1 MALHSSCST
10 PPPAESASRAFD
22 LFPALIAVLIPAWDP
37 GPELIHLAHALT
49 EMQCGAI
56 LVIDDGSG
64 TTAQPIFHQLQSN
77 PAITVLRHARNF
89 GKGRSLR
96 TGLRAFLADLPDYAG
111 IVTAD
116 ADGQHLPE
124 DIARVAAAL
133 AESPQKVVL
142 GARHFPAEM
151 PLRSRI
157 GNIATR
163 YVFHAATGAM
173 LADTQTGL
181 RGIPR
186 EILPQL
192 LEIPGDRYE
201 YEMAMLA
208 YLCRYG
214 CTQMPIEV
222 PIQTIYNDN
231 NRSSHFDPLR
241 DSFRIYSALAR
252 HCLKSKGSRSNAEL
266 PMAFH

>member
-1 MALHSSCST
+1 MALHSICSSA
-10 PPPAESASRAFD
+10 PPVESARQAPYP
-22 LFPALIAVLIPAWDP
+22 FPASIAVLIPAWDP
-37 GPELIHLAHALT
+37 GSELLHLVRALA
-49 EMQCGAI
+49 EMRCQAI

-64 TTAQPIFHQLQSN
+64 PTAQPIFQHLQSS
-77 PAITVLRHARNF
+77 PAVTVLRHARNF
-89 GKGRSLR
+89 GKGRALR
-96 TGLRAFLADLPDYAG
+96 TGLRAFLDDLPHYAG

-124 DIARVAAAL
+124 DIARVATVL
-133 AESPQKVVL
+133 SESPRQIVL

-157 GNIATR
+157 GNVLTR

-186 EILPQL
+186 DILPRL

-201 YEMAMLA
+201 YEMAVLA
-208 YLCRYG
+208 YWCRHG
-214 CTQMPIEV
+214 CTRMPIEV

-252 HCLKSKGSRSNAEL
+252 HCLKSKSSRSYAG
-266 PMAFH
+266 